1 MGTRWTAQYS
11 VAALLARLLSSKPT
25 RVRFGKL
32 RSEPSAV
39 RPRQKAVA
47 SVCSYARTSTI
58 IAAVI
63 IGTHASPV
71 TAQTSGPTLASAA
84 TQQEPDPAKQK
95 LSLSDE
101 LGRPLAPLDT
111 SIVITP
117 TGDWQCCAP
126 PSGDDLR
133 LWSPRHPNAPQT
145 FGAGMHIGGRS
156 ASFSVG
162 AVGSRSARLPLFVS
176 TILANPQTPMPMP
189 DVSSLS
195 DLAQSNYTWQVI
207 AAARKNLFTSQ
218 GGVTVGV
225 AGDVFIPVGSQSSDI
240 VPQNPVIPSRAV
252 RFGVTLGF

>member
-1 MGTRWTAQYS
+1 
-11 VAALLARLLSSKPT
+11 
-25 RVRFGKL
+25 VRPICGYL
-32 RSEPSAV
+32 RSLL
-39 RPRQKAVA
+39 
-47 SVCSYARTSTI
+47 
-58 IAAVI
+58 IAAFIV
-63 IGTHASPV
+63 GSHTAPA
-71 TAQTSGPTLASAA
+71 TAQTAGPVVASAA
-84 TQQEPDPAKQK
+84 AQPDPEQAKRR

-101 LGRPLAPLDT
+101 LGRPLAPPDT

-133 LWSPRHPNAPQT
+133 LWSPRHPNAPQA
-145 FGAGMHIGGRS
+145 FGGGMHLGGSS

-162 AVGSRSARLPLFVS
+162 AVGSRNARLPLFVS
-176 TILANPQTPMPMP
+176 TLMANPQMPMPMP

-195 DLAQSNYTWQVI
+195 DLARSNYTWQLI
-207 AAARKNLFTSQ
+207 AAARKNLFTWK

-225 AGDVFIPVGSQSSDI
+225 AGDVFIPVGSEASDI

>member
-1 MGTRWTAQYS
+1 VG
-11 VAALLARLLSSKPT
+11 
-25 RVRFGKL
+25 
-32 RSEPSAV
+32 
-39 RPRQKAVA
+39 
-47 SVCSYARTSTI
+47 SYARTSFI
-58 IAAVI
+58 VAAFI
-63 IGTHASPV
+63 IGSNPLPA
-71 TAQTSGPTLASAA
+71 TAQTTGPMVTSAA
-84 TQQEPDPAKQK
+84 SEPEPEQAKQK

-101 LGRPLAPLDT
+101 LGRPLAPDT
-111 SIVITP
+111 SIVVTP

-195 DLAQSNYTWQVI
+195 DLAQSNYTWQVV
-207 AAARKNLFTSQ
+207 AAARKSLFTST

-252 RFGVTLGF
+252 RFGVTFGF

>member
-47 SVCSYARTSTI
+47 SVCGYVRTSTI

-71 TAQTSGPTLASAA
+71 TAQTSGPVGASAA
-84 TQQEPDPAKQK
+84 NQPEQAKQR

-111 SIVITP
+111 SIVIAP